1 MLYENLHRGSPP
13 LCNKTSPSTQ
23 NPILAQ
29 ISVLNR
35 SIMHP
40 SISRSY
46 IVPAIFLNPVLFLM
60 SVNTILSRLLP
71 PIIVDAVKQPP
82 PYSTFGPSAE
92 HPHLDIHASES
103 LCWGYTFVMVCAQ
116 IVAFGR
122 VSDCREAGKARA
134 RTKKERSRVEH
145 RYDDNETSEQ
155 QGSRIV
161 LTKRPFKHDCSM
173 SGGEGYSSC
182 AESDLDSRKMDGS
195 DESGG
200 TTDSET
206 IL

>member
-1 MLYENLHRGSPP
+1 
-13 LCNKTSPSTQ
+13 
-23 NPILAQ
+23 
-29 ISVLNR
+29 
-35 SIMHP
+35 
-40 SISRSY
+40 
-46 IVPAIFLNPVLFLM
+46 M

-71 PIIVDAVKQPP
+71 PVIVDAVKQPP

-92 HPHLDIHASES
+92 HPHLDIHASEG

-116 IVAFGR
+116 IVAFGG
-122 VSDCREAGKARA
+122 VSDRREKGKARA

-145 RYDDNETSEQ
+145 RCKDDESCREQ
-155 QGSRIV
+155 NGNLVLSRT
-161 LTKRPFKHDCSM
+161 LSKQHCPM
-173 SGGEGYSSC
+173 SSGEGYSSC

-195 DESGG
+195 DESCG